1 MLNGAVVGLTNTAMS
16 KPEPGRWESGSDFHF
31 CENTA
36 LLADPA
42 STGPIADPQL
52 AFFIS
57 GRTALTALVRLGMQ
71 QHGWTR
77 IYFPSYYCHNVIEY
91 VRQTGIETC
100 YYPYNP
106 FTAGNDVAL
115 QVPDQVGSAV
125 ICVNY
130 FGAFRTTPNRFDKTM
145 VIEDVTHDILSYQ
158 TSVADYCFGSLR
170 KELPVPVGGFCAASS
185 DTAPASA
192 HWPPGES
199 LAATKL
205 SAMYLKSRY
214 LKGQADKDIYR
225 KLFAEGEA
233 MLAHCPHDAA
243 MPLLARAVLS
253 SLNTGA
259 IGAARQDNLSRATQ
273 MLDLE
278 NLGHHGVRIF
288 AEGLGLTL
296 LCSHQEQ
303 RDLLRNSLLSQSIF
317 PAILWPGQMREQDKV
332 IEGRI
337 LFVHLDYRYG
347 LRDVEK
353 IIHCINNFFAA

>member
-1 MLNGAVVGLTNTAMS
+1 MS
-16 KPEPGRWESGSDFHF
+16 KHEPGRWESGSDFHF
-31 CENTA
+31 CDNAA
-36 LLADPA
+36 LLADTV

-52 AFFIS
+52 DFFIS

-71 QHGWTR
+71 RHGWTM
-77 IYFPSYYCHNVIEY
+77 IHFPSYYCHEIVDY
-91 VRQTGIETC
+91 VRQTGIETG

-106 FTAGNDVAL
+106 FTAGNDAAV
-115 QVPDQVGSAV
+115 QVPDQSGSAV

-130 FGAFRTTPNRFDKTM
+130 FGAFRTTPNRFDRTM

-170 KELPVPVGGFCAASS
+170 KELPVPVGGFCTALS
-185 DTAPASA
+185 DTVRPAPVY
-192 HWPPGES
+192 WQQGES
-199 LAATKL
+199 VAATKL

-214 LKGQADKDIYR
+214 LQGQADKDTYR

-233 MLAHCPHDAA
+233 MLADCPHDAA

-259 IGAARQDNLSRATQ
+259 IRAARQDNLSRATQ

-278 NLGHHGVRIF
+278 NLGNHGVRIF

-296 LCSHQEQ
+296 LCSQQEQ
-303 RDLLRNSLLSQSIF
+303 RDLLRNWLLSQSIF
-317 PAILWPGQMREQDKV
+317 PAILWPGQVHEHDKA
-332 IEGRI
+332 IEARI
-337 LFVHLDYRYG
+337 LFIHLDYRYS

-353 IIHCINNFFAA
+353 IIHCINDFFAA